1 MMSHNPHNEEDLMR
15 IYGLDEKLATAAEPK
30 QTVLVKANSKFMKDF
45 RSFVNNLARN
55 DKEVENDITAYEL
68 GLVTMSE
75 TIEAILMAEGRT
87 R

>member
-1 MMSHNPHNEEDLMR
+1 MSHNPNNEADLMR
-15 IYGLDEKLATAAEPK
+15 IYGLDESLATMSEPRQKAA
-30 QTVLVKANSKFMKDF
+30 VRASSKFMKDF

-55 DKEVENDITAYEL
+55 DKEVENAITAYEL

-75 TIEAILMAEGRT
+75 TVEALLMAEGRT